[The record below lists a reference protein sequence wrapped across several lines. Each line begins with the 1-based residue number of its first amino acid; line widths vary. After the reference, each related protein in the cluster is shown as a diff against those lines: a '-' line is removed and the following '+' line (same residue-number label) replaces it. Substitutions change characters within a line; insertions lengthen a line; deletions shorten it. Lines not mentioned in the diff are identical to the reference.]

1 MRFLAKY
8 VIKQPKPLRWT
19 GFILVIIGTTVAIQW
34 YVDRSDSLIHLK
46 LIVQL
51 EYIQQNL
58 ERRLHIQMLL
68 NRKLIDISAEFND
81 MLTNQQQYI
90 AIQNVT
96 DKRLRLRLIDLQDEV
111 IELNKELIFYQVI
124 TKGNSSSKLRVHEFQ
139 LYAYNHTSGDYR
151 YRIVITRGNEIIKSL
166 AGTIIVGIH
175 AKYNGKNQKILV
187 GKHPLNL
194 RHVQVIKGQIKI
206 ANNIKPKKIT
216 IIIKQ
221 KKQPNILEIFDWNI
235 GDKH

>member
-1 MRFLAKY
+1 M
-8 VIKQPKPLRWT
+8 
-19 GFILVIIGTTVAIQW
+19 
-34 YVDRSDSLIHLK
+34 
-46 LIVQL
+46 IVQL